1 MMYRLTWATPPSM
14 PRCWSRVKCQ
24 YLGVVALNTSRK
36 TRAPAPLEDQF
47 ICNVS
52 QVRHHFH
59 FRTPLESA
67 PLEDK
72 FISNMSL
79 VHHHFQLRTLR
90 TSLEDKLTSRCKI
103 PGALLHHFQLRTLR
117 TSSEDK
123 LTSRCQRP
131 GHLLGV
137 GSLLQLCSSAITA

>member
-1 MMYRLTWATPPSM
+1 MYRLTWATPPSM

-24 YLGVVALNTSRK
+24 YLGAVVRNTFRK
-36 TRAPAPLEDQF
+36 TSASAPSEDQ
-47 ICNVS
+47 IIRNVS
-52 QVRHHFH
+52 QVRQHFH
-59 FRTPLESA
+59 FRTLLESA
-67 PLEDK
+67 PVEDK
-72 FISNMSL
+72 FISNVSQI
-79 VHHHFQLRTLR
+79 HHHFQRRSLR

-117 TSSEDK
+117 TSLEDR

-137 GSLLQLCSSAITA
+137 GSPLQLCSGALTA